1 MTSNALDLEATRA
14 RIRESFGRQAL
25 MATMGATLGRIDAGE
40 VEVWLPFDRRLTQQH
55 GFLHAATIAAIAD
68 NACGYAALSM
78 MQPDASVLSVEFKVN
93 LLAPAAGE
101 RFVALGQVVRAG
113 KTITVTR
120 ADVHAHAGDAKP
132 KLVATML
139 ATMIRAEARDGH
151 G

>member
-1 MTSNALDLEATRA
+1 MQPAQVDVDAVRA

-25 MATMGATLGRIDAGE
+25 MALMGATLGRIDPGE
-40 VEVWLPFDRRLTQQH
+40 VEVWLPFDARLTQQH

-78 MQPDASVLSVEFKVN
+78 MPPGSSVLSVEFKVN

-101 RFVALGQVVRAG
+101 RFVAVGSVLRAG

-120 ADVHAHAGDAKP
+120 ADVLAHAGAPTP

-139 ATMIRAEARDGH
+139 ATMIRAEARDGQ